1 MTYRATDAAYHP
13 RKISLFDQIRR
24 AVVSVEAN
32 VVEGYALNTAPLF
45 RKHLRIAFGSAAEAE
60 TLVRAAAEL
69 GYLDEARTDEIEAAL
84 GQALRSVRGLMRSP
98 PVTAR

>member
-1 MTYRATDAAYHP
+1 MNSYRTLSAWKRAHEALIVTFRATDDAYHP
-13 RKISLFDQIRR
+13 RKHAIFDQIRR

-60 TLVRAAAEL
+60 TLVR
-69 GYLDEARTDEIEAAL
+69 GNP
-84 GQALRSVRGLMRSP
+84 RSP
-98 PVTAR
+98 RRSRTCSGRR